1 MNIEAMKALCE
12 PSRCRIMMLL
22 SERAY
27 CVSALSALLGLSAPA
42 ISQHLKV
49 LYDAGFVTS
58 EKRGYHTHYKIN
70 KEPVLALAQDLIAL
84 AGEKADQCTAK
95 CTQNADA
102 SKPAS
107 YLCSVS
113 EIVDCQRSKQAK
125 RTD

>member
-70 KEPVLALAQDLIAL
+70 KEQVLALAQDLAAL
-84 AGEKADQCTAK
+84 AGEKPDSCSVK
-95 CTQNADA
+95 CSKDA
-102 SKPAS
+102 GSLKPAG

-113 EIVDCQRSKQAK
+113 EIVDCQRLRKKTES
-125 RTD
+125 